1 MRTRACRQ
9 EDNDLRPDPYRK
21 GRLPT
26 LASLRTPI
34 DPGIATVP
42 SYASVVLRLH
52 RIARKP
58 GVDQEPGEPLEE
70 YKSLCEFLRLYS
82 TLRFYQLALL
92 LGTSSGIATALLNPA
107 INAYR
112 YGGILLRLVALIIAF
127 ALTVMDVRSSS
138 YWHFLRDRANA
149 LCARLRFEPF
159 PTSTRWS
166 PFTTSGAAFYLHA
179 SVSAAWATT
188 LLIHAVQA
196 FPIY

>member
-1 MRTRACRQ
+1 MRTRASRLD
-9 EDNDLRPDPYRK
+9 EPDHRPDPYRK

-34 DPGIATVP
+34 DSGITAVP
-42 SYASVVLRLH
+42 SYAGVVLRLH
-52 RIARKP
+52 RLARKP
-58 GVDQEPGEPLEE
+58 EAGLEAGDPLEE

-92 LGTSSGIATALLNPA
+92 LGTSSGIATALMNPA
-107 INAYR
+107 VGTYPH
-112 YGGILLRLVALIIAF
+112 GGVILRAIALVIAF
-127 ALTVMDVRSSS
+127 TLAVMDVRASS

-166 PFTTSGAAFYLHA
+166 LFTTSGSAFYLHA
-179 SVSAAWATT
+179 CVTAAWATA
-188 LLIHAVQA
+188 LALHAAQVLGA
-196 FPIY
+196 H